1 MSPSEIKPAARADT
15 NLEAQAAE
23 QFLKRRAG
31 DWTAA
36 DERDHVEH
44 LEHRDFADAAALV
57 ERVWDGVAQ
66 QPNRPEFLSLREQ
79 ALARARRSNQRRWS
93 LPWTTRQRSWTAAA
107 ALFALAV
114 ALATLWQ
121 LSSYGYR
128 PGVYETGIGE
138 QRSIELA
145 DHSHI
150 ALDSSTRIRATLT
163 ADARTIEI
171 AHGQAQFNVA
181 HDATR
186 PFKVIAG
193 GHTIV
198 AVGTVFTV
206 EYADQTVHVAMMEG
220 KVAVLSQEAETS
232 GDAQGSANLKL
243 PNGNVAAPSGAA
255 PNTIELVAGEELRFA
270 RDGHPTVKP
279 KADIEAATAWREGK
293 VIFHS
298 EPLGEA
304 VRRLNRYSHTK
315 LEVDGADLSNLS
327 VSGVFDAGDSR
338 AFADAVQSYLPVTA
352 DYSKTDIIRL
362 RMR

>member
-1 MSPSEIKPAARADT
+1 MSPSEINPTVPTDPD
-15 NLEAQAAE
+15 LEAQAAE

-31 DWTAA
+31 NWTAS
-36 DERDHVEH
+36 DERDHSDR
-44 LEHRDFADAAALV
+44 LEDPVFADALDRV

-93 LPWTTRQRSWTAAA
+93 LPWTKAQRSWA
-107 ALFALAV
+107 AV
-114 ALATLWQ
+114 AAGVALIGLWQ
-121 LSSYGYR
+121 LSPYGYR

-171 AHGQAQFNVA
+171 AQGQAQFNVA

-220 KVAVLSQEAETS
+220 KVAVLSQEAGIS
-232 GDAQGSANLKL
+232 GDAQGSANPAL
-243 PNGNVAAPSGAA
+243 PSGVATPSGGG

-338 AFADAVQSYLPVTA
+338 AFADAVQS
-352 DYSKTDIIRL
+352 
-362 RMR
+362 

>member
-1 MSPSEIKPAARADT
+1 MSPSEIKPTVPPDPD
-15 NLEAQAAE
+15 LETQAAG
-23 QFLKRRAG
+23 QLLKRRAG
-31 DWTAA
+31 SWTAA
-36 DERDHVEH
+36 DERQHAELVEDP
-44 LEHRDFADAAALV
+44 DFADASGRV

-66 QPNRPEFLSLREQ
+66 QSNRPEFLSLREQ

-93 LPWTTRQRSWTAAA
+93 LPWTTAQRSWTAAA
-107 ALFALAV
+107 SLLAV
-114 ALATLWQ
+114 CVAVAALWQ
-121 LSSYGYR
+121 LSPYGYR

-150 ALDSSTRIRATLT
+150 ALDSSTKIRATLT
-163 ADARTIEI
+163 ADARTIDI
-171 AHGQAQFNVA
+171 AQGQAQFNVA

-220 KVAVLSQEAETS
+220 KVAVLSQETADG
-232 GDAQGSANLKL
+232 GDPQGSVNSGS
-243 PNGNVAAPSGAA
+243 PNGNVSSPSGAA

-270 RDGHPTVKP
+270 RDGHPTIKP

-293 VIFHS
+293 VIFRS

-304 VRRLNRYSHTK
+304 VRRLNRYSRTK
-315 LEVDGADLSNLS
+315 LQLDGAELSNLS

-338 AFADAVQSYLPVTA
+338 AFADVVQSYLPVTA
-352 DYSKTDIIRL
+352 DYSQADVIRL

>member
-1 MSPSEIKPAARADT
+1 MSPSEIKPVAPADPD
-15 NLEAQAAE
+15 LEEQAAE

-31 DWTAA
+31 NWTAG
-36 DERDHVEH
+36 DERAHSEH
-44 LEHRDFADAAALV
+44 LENPAFADALDRV
-57 ERVWDGVAQ
+57 EHVWDGVAQ
-66 QPNRPEFLSLREQ
+66 NANRPEFLSLREQ
-79 ALARARRSNQRRWS
+79 ALARARRANQRRWS
-93 LPWTTRQRSWTAAA
+93 LPWTTAQRSWTAAA
-107 ALFALAV
+107 ALAVLAV
-114 ALATLWQ
+114 ALTTLWQ
-121 LSSYGYR
+121 LSPYGYR

-138 QRSIELA
+138 QRSIELS

-150 ALDSSTRIRATLT
+150 ALDSSTKIRATLT
-163 ADARTIEI
+163 ADTRTIEI

-220 KVAVLSQEAETS
+220 KVAVLSQEAEAN
-232 GDAQGSANLKL
+232 GDAQGSANLSS
-243 PNGNVAAPSGAA
+243 PNGNVATPSGAA

-315 LEVDGADLSNLS
+315 LQVDGADLSNLS

-352 DYSKTDIIRL
+352 DYSQADIIKL
-362 RMR
+362 RMK

>member
-1 MSPSEIKPAARADT
+1 MSPSEIKPAVPTDSD
-15 NLEAQAAE
+15 LETQAAE
-23 QFLKRRAG
+23 QFLKRRAAS
-31 DWTAA
+31 WTADDEHDHSERLEDRAFAGAA
-36 DERDHVEH
+36 DR
-44 LEHRDFADAAALV
+44 V

-93 LPWTTRQRSWTAAA
+93 LPWTNAQRSWTAAA
-107 ALFALAV
+107 TLFGLGVALAV
-114 ALATLWQ
+114 LWQ
-121 LSSYGYR
+121 LSPYGYR

-150 ALDSSTRIRATLT
+150 ALDSSTKIRATLT
-163 ADARTIEI
+163 ADARTIDI

-220 KVAVLSQEAETS
+220 KVAVLSHETADG
-232 GDAQGSANLKL
+232 GDPQGSASLGS
-243 PNGNVAAPSGAA
+243 PNRTASSPSGAA

-298 EPLGEA
+298 EPLVEA

-315 LEVDGADLSNLS
+315 LQVDGDELSNLS

-352 DYSKTDIIRL
+352 DYSQTDIIRL

>member
-1 MSPSEIKPAARADT
+1 MSPSEGKPSSPSEPD
-15 NLEAQAAE
+15 LEEQAAE
-23 QFLKRRAG
+23 QFLKRRDG
-31 DWTAA
+31 SWTAG
-36 DERDHVEH
+36 DERDR
-44 LEHRDFADAAALV
+44 LERLADPGFANAADRV
-57 ERVWDGVAQ
+57 ERVWYGVAK

-79 ALARARRSNQRRWS
+79 ALARARRANQRRWS
-93 LPWTTRQRSWTAAA
+93 LPWTNAERSFGIAAGVIGV
-107 ALFALAV
+107 AV
-114 ALATLWQ
+114 AAGIAWQ
-121 LSSYGYR
+121 VSPYGYR

-138 QRSIELA
+138 QRNIELA

-171 AHGQAQFNVA
+171 SHGQAQFNVA

-220 KVAVLSQEAETS
+220 KVAVLSQEAS
-232 GDAQGSANLKL
+232 PDGASQGSANPGL
-243 PNGNVAAPSGAA
+243 PNGGTTSPTGVA
-255 PNTIELVAGEELRFA
+255 PNSIELVAGEELRFA

-304 VRRLNRYSHTK
+304 VRRLNRYSRTK
-315 LEVDGADLSNLS
+315 LQVDGAELSNLS

-352 DYSKTDIIRL
+352 DYSQGDVIKL
-362 RMR
+362 RMK

>member
-1 MSPSEIKPAARADT
+1 MSPSEIKPTEPADPD
-15 NLEAQAAE
+15 LEAQAAA
-23 QFLKRRAG
+23 QFLKRRAET
-31 DWTAA
+31 WTAS
-36 DERDHVEH
+36 DERDHSDR
-44 LEHRDFADAAALV
+44 LEDPAFADALDRV

-66 QPNRPEFLSLREQ
+66 QPNRPEFLSFREQ
-79 ALARARRSNQRRWS
+79 ALARARRANKRRWS
-93 LPWTTRQRSWTAAA
+93 LPWTNAQRSRA
-107 ALFALAV
+107 AV
-114 ALATLWQ
+114 AAGVALIGLWQ
-121 LSSYGYR
+121 LSPYGYR

-171 AHGQAQFNVA
+171 AQGQAQFNVS

-220 KVAVLSQEAETS
+220 KVAVLSQESTTI
-232 GDAQGSANLKL
+232 GDAQGSPDLSASG
-243 PNGNVAAPSGAA
+243 GNAASPVGAA

-293 VIFHS
+293 VIFRS

-315 LEVDGADLSNLS
+315 LQLDGAELSNMN

-338 AFADAVQSYLPVTA
+338 AFADVVQSYLPVTA
-352 DYSKTDIIRL
+352 DYSQTDIIRL
-362 RMR
+362 RMK

>member
-1 MSPSEIKPAARADT
+1 MSPSEIKPAAAADAD
-15 NLEAQAAE
+15 LEAQAAE

-31 DWTAA
+31 SWTAS
-36 DERDHVEH
+36 DERDHSER
-44 LEHRDFADAAALV
+44 LEDPGFADAYGRV
-57 ERVWDGVAQ
+57 EQVWDGVAQ
-66 QPNRPEFLSLREQ
+66 NANRPEFLSVREQ

-93 LPWTTRQRSWTAAA
+93 LPWTTAQRSWTTAAV
-107 ALFALAV
+107 LFAVAV
-114 ALATLWQ
+114 AVAALWQ
-121 LSSYGYR
+121 LSPYGYR

-163 ADARTIEI
+163 ADTRTIEI
-171 AHGQAQFNVA
+171 AQGQAQFNVA

-220 KVAVLSQEAETS
+220 KVAVLSQEAAAG
-232 GDAQGSANLKL
+232 GDSQGSASLNA
-243 PNGNVAAPSGAA
+243 PNGNGSSPSGAA

-315 LEVDGADLSNLS
+315 LQIDGADLSNLS

-352 DYSKTDIIRL
+352 DYSQSDIIKL
-362 RMR
+362 RMK

>member
-1 MSPSEIKPAARADT
+1 MSPSEFKPTVPPDT
-15 NLEAQAAE
+15 DLETQVAK

-31 DWTAA
+31 TWTAG
-36 DERDHVEH
+36 DERQYSER
-44 LEHRDFADAAALV
+44 LEDRDFADASARV
-57 ERVWDGVAQ
+57 ERIWDGVAQ

-93 LPWTTRQRSWTAAA
+93 LPWTTAQRSWTIAAT
-107 ALFALAV
+107 LFAVGVAV
-114 ALATLWQ
+114 ATLWQ
-121 LSSYGYR
+121 LSPYGYR

-150 ALDSSTRIRATLT
+150 ALDSSTKIRATLT

-181 HDATR
+181 HDASR

-220 KVAVLSQEAETS
+220 KVAVLSQEVAGG
-232 GDAQGSANLKL
+232 GDVQGSASLSS
-243 PNGNVAAPSGAA
+243 PNGNVASPSGAA
-255 PNTIELVAGEELRFA
+255 SSTIELVAGEELRFA

-304 VRRLNRYSHTK
+304 VRRLNRYSRTK
-315 LEVDGADLSNLS
+315 LQVDGDELSSLS

-338 AFADAVQSYLPVTA
+338 AFADTVQAYLPVTA
-352 DYSKTDIIRL
+352 DYSQSNIIKL
-362 RMR
+362 RMK

>member
-1 MSPSEIKPAARADT
+1 MSPSEIKPTVPDPD
-15 NLEAQAAE
+15 LEAQAAA

-31 DWTAA
+31 SWTAA
-36 DERDHVEH
+36 DEREHVQR
-44 LEHRDFADAAALV
+44 LEHPDFADASARV

-66 QPNRPEFLSLREQ
+66 QSNRPEFLSLREQ

-93 LPWTTRQRSWTAAA
+93 LPWTTEQRSWTAAA
-107 ALFALAV
+107 SLFAVGVAV
-114 ALATLWQ
+114 AGLWQ
-121 LSSYGYR
+121 LSPYGYR

-150 ALDSSTRIRATLT
+150 ALDSSTKIRATLT

-171 AHGQAQFNVA
+171 AQGQAQFNVA

-220 KVAVLSQEAETS
+220 KVAVLSQEGGAS
-232 GDAQGSANLKL
+232 GDAQGSTSVGVT
-243 PNGNVAAPSGAA
+243 NGSAFSPSGGA

-315 LEVDGADLSNLS
+315 LQVEGADLSNLS

-352 DYSKTDIIRL
+352 DYSQSDVIKL
-362 RMR
+362 RMK

>member
-1 MSPSEIKPAARADT
+1 MSPSEIKPEVPANPD
-15 NLEAQAAE
+15 LEAQAAE
-23 QFLKRRAG
+23 QFLSRRAG
-31 DWTAA
+31 NWTAS
-36 DERDHVEH
+36 DERDHTER
-44 LEHRDFADAAALV
+44 LEDPAFADAYGRV

-79 ALARARRSNQRRWS
+79 ALARARRTNQRRWS
-93 LPWTTRQRSWTAAA
+93 LPWTNAQRSWAAA
-107 ALFALAV
+107 AMGV
-114 ALATLWQ
+114 ALAGLWQ
-121 LSSYGYR
+121 LSPYGYR

-150 ALDSSTRIRATLT
+150 ALDSSTKIRATLT

-171 AHGQAQFNVA
+171 AQGQAQFNVA

-220 KVAVLSQEAETS
+220 KVAVLSQGAGPG
-232 GDAQGSANLKL
+232 GDAQGSANLSS
-243 PNGNVAAPSGAA
+243 PNVASPSGAA

-304 VRRLNRYSHTK
+304 VRRLNRYSRTK
-315 LEVDGADLSNLS
+315 LQVDGADLSNLS

-338 AFADAVQSYLPVTA
+338 AFADAVQTYLPVMA
-352 DYSKTDIIRL
+352 DYSQNDVIRL
-362 RMR
+362 RMK

>member
-1 MSPSEIKPAARADT
+1 MNPSEIKPAAPADSD
-15 NLEAQAAE
+15 LEAQAAE
-23 QFLKRRAG
+23 QFLNRRAG
-31 DWTAA
+31 NWTAA
-36 DERDHVEH
+36 DERDHVER
-44 LEHRDFADAAALV
+44 LAHRDFADASARV

-79 ALARARRSNQRRWS
+79 ALARARRANKRRWS
-93 LPWTTRQRSWTAAA
+93 LPWTTAQRSWTAAA
-107 ALFALAV
+107 TLFAVAV
-114 ALATLWQ
+114 AVATLWQ
-121 LSSYGYR
+121 ISPFGYR

-138 QRSIELA
+138 QRNIELS

-171 AHGQAQFNVA
+171 SQGQAQFNVA

-206 EYADQTVHVAMMEG
+206 EYADQTVRVAMMEG
-220 KVAVLSQEAETS
+220 KVAVLSQEAGTS
-232 GDAQGSANLKL
+232 DDAQGSANSGL
-243 PNGNVAAPSGAA
+243 PSGRMAVRSGAA

-293 VIFHS
+293 VIFRS

-315 LEVDGADLSNLS
+315 LQLDGAELSNLS

-338 AFADAVQSYLPVTA
+338 AFADVVQSYLPVTA
-352 DYSKTDIIRL
+352 DYSQADIIRL